1 MEMEADQEFVEYI
14 VKSIVDN
21 PDDVKTKRTIDEQ
34 GVLITLQ
41 VNPEDMGKVIGKQG
55 ETAKAVR
62 KLLQVMGAK
71 HNARISFKILEPEGS
86 ERKEGGEKPAAR
98 IGRAPA
104 RPAGGKAPKAE
115 AAPREE
121 KKAKES

>member
-1 MEMEADQEFVEYI
+1 MEADQEFVEYI

-86 ERKEGGEKPAAR
+86 ERKEGEAKPTR
-98 IGRAPA
+98 GGR
-104 RPAGGKAPKAE
+104 GKAAKTEKAPLKEKE
-115 AAPREE
+115 AKGTEVL
-121 KKAKES
+121 